1 MSGLSDL
8 DDVAKIEMV
17 KNSYWNWTY
26 QRYFGYFAPTI
37 SKNIQV
43 FLSLKLIT
51 VVYRDRDII
60 IIIYACLLLLQH
72 LYINIFRYPPLSGA
86 TLIFE

>member
-1 MSGLSDL
+1 MSGLLDL
-8 DDVAKIEMV
+8 DDAAKIEMV

-26 QRYFGYFAPTI
+26 QRYFGYFALTI

-43 FLSLKLIT
+43 LLSLKLII

-60 IIIYACLLLLQH
+60 IIIYACLLLLQY
-72 LYINIFRYPPLSGA
+72 LYINVLRYLPLSRA
-86 TLIFE
+86 TLIF

>member
-26 QRYFGYFAPTI
+26 QRYFAYFAPTI

-51 VVYRDRDII
+51 VVY
-60 IIIYACLLLLQH
+60 
-72 LYINIFRYPPLSGA
+72 
-86 TLIFE
+86 

>member
-51 VVYRDRDII
+51 VVY
-60 IIIYACLLLLQH
+60 
-72 LYINIFRYPPLSGA
+72 
-86 TLIFE
+86 